1 MKTKINLLGY
11 YLFKLIW
18 GLKYASLSWL
28 QIIKKKK
35 KCMKHNS
42 TLVPGVSIISSSP
55 LCKLDQAVE

>member
-35 KCMKHNS
+35 MYETQFHIS
-42 TLVPGVSIISSSP
+42 TWCVDHFIISF
-55 LCKLDQAVE
+55 V